1 MTNLTSTTN
10 GGVQYKSSKSKV
22 LDLFFIAGNS
32 SQIDQETFIT
42 KVEEAFKED
51 PLLTLKVLFW
61 SRDVRGG
68 AGQKLGLINWF
79 FLFKDVELKKQF
91 LHLLPTYG
99 YWKDLV
105 KLYNAEYFQE
115 TILNIFI
122 QELVVPETPSGLVT
136 KWLPRKGKLFN
147 DIRRTLK
154 ITPKELRKLL
164 VNNSDTTE
172 QRMSAN
178 KWETIHYPH
187 VPSVCMLRNKN
198 SFSKHDADRFVK
210 YLEEVKA
217 GKTKINASTLYPSD
231 LVAKYTKGNQNL
243 TSYLLN
249 QTPDEAVEQL
259 WNNLPDYLKDS
270 DQSFMVLADMSSSM
284 FDPPIAINSS
294 IALAIYLSERNKS
307 QFKNT
312 FITFDKTPQLH
323 TIQGETL
330 LEKITNCVRSE
341 WGGSTNLDAA
351 FQLVLNIA
359 KQFNVPQDEL
369 PKNLLVISDMQFDQ
383 TGKTNIHEKTK
394 EAFKS
399 AGYEIPK
406 IIFWNLGKYT
416 KGVPAI
422 QNDNRAILVSGYSP
436 VIVTSLLKG
445 DLNPFSA
452 MQFILDNKRYD
463 IIEETFKSIK

>member
-68 AGQKLGLINWF
+68 AGQKLGFINWF

-122 QELVVPETPSGLVT
+122 QELVIPETPSGLVT

-178 KWETIHYPH
+178 KWETINYPH
-187 VPSVCMLRNKN
+187 VPSVCMLRNKDA
-198 SFSKHDADRFVK
+198 FSKHDAERFVK

-217 GKTKINASTLYPSD
+217 GKNKINSSTLYPSD
-231 LVAKYTKGNQNL
+231 LVGKYTKGNLNL
-243 TSYLLN
+243 PDYL
-249 QTPDEAVEQL
+249 QSIKEDSTIEEL
-259 WNNLPDYLKDS
+259 WNNLPDYLQDS
-270 DQSFMVLADMSSSM
+270 DESFIVLADMSSSM
-284 FDPPIAINSS
+284 FDPRNAINSS
-294 IALAIYLSERNKS
+294 IALAIYLSERNKT

-312 FITFDKTPQLH
+312 FITFNTTPEIH
-323 TIQGETL
+323 IIQGNTL
-330 LEKITNCVRSE
+330 LQKITNCIHSQ

-351 FQLVLNIA
+351 FQLILNTA
-359 KQFNVPQDEL
+359 KQFNIPQNQL

-383 TGKTNIHEKTK
+383 TGKVNIHEKTK
-394 EAFKS
+394 NDFKS
-399 AGYEIPK
+399 AGYEIPQ
-406 IIFWNLGKYT
+406 IIFWNLGNYT

-422 QNDNRAILVSGYSP
+422 QYDNRAILVSGYSP
-436 VIVTSLLKG
+436 TIVTSLLKG

-452 MQFILDNKRYD
+452 MQSILQNKRYD
-463 IIEETFKSIK
+463 IIEETFNNLK